1 MSMLGF
7 RQGQANPWIP
17 GFPGFGVPKLAL
29 VDGHGPWAWARGP
42 WTEPGL
48 RDSGFTT
55 SRLASLGSIDYLYVL
70 S

>member
-7 RQGQANPWIP
+7 RQGQANPGIP

-42 WTEPGL
+42 WTEPGFP
-48 RDSGFTT
+48 GFGIYNLTPHFV
-55 SRLASLGSIDYLYVL
+55 RLHF
-70 S
+70 